1 MKKVNWCKKNLLHVQ
16 LYFYYRGRR
25 RCNMPRK
32 DIIVDFKN
40 DFNISDNELSEFSA
54 QRCITLL
61 NKDTYKKGVEKSQ
74 WCDSTMAHLQL
85 FFFYKG
91 IKKLVKDKAQVVELF
106 MDDFNYT
113 FTNGVSIITEL
124 DKTIC

>member
-1 MKKVNWCKKNLLHVQ
+1 MA
-16 LYFYYRGRR
+16 
-25 RCNMPRK
+25 RK

-40 DFNISDNELSEFSA
+40 DFNISDGELSEFSA

-91 IKKLVKDKAQVVELF
+91 ISKLIKDKAQIVALF
-106 MDDFNYT
+106 MDDFDYT